1 MKPSKTRLTNR
12 YNVLREA
19 VRNNPYSTGKE
30 LRRII
35 VGDEGISRASKKE
48 LTYPEIMRRLNECC
62 IKCSIE
68 DKRPCSILKTKVFTW
83 SSVETEQA
91 AITSEAV

>member
-12 YNVLREA
+12 YNVLRDV

-35 VGDEGISRASKKE
+35 VGDEDISRTSKKE
-48 LTYPEIMRRLNECC
+48 LNYHEIMRRLNECC
-62 IKCSIE
+62 IKG
-68 DKRPCSILKTKVFTW
+68 DKRKCSVLKTSVYTW
-83 SSVETEQA
+83 ASVETEQA